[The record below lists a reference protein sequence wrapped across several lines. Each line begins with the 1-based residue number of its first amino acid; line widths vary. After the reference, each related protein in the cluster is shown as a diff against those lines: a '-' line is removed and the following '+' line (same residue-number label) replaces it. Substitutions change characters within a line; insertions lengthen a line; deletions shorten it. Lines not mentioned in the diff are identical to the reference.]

1 MRIALAAH
9 GRFHAFDYARELA
22 AHGHTVGLFTNYPA
36 RYVRR
41 WGVPAEAVRPFLLH
55 GVVKRMVHAA
65 GDSADRV
72 FEAPLHSW
80 FGRAAE
86 RQLSREP
93 WDTVV
98 CWSGVAEESLRSSRL
113 TGLRVCHRTSAHI
126 RVQDR
131 LLADAGRRAHTLTE
145 RPSPWMIAREERE
158 YAAAD
163 RILVPSTFAL
173 NTFLSEGFDPA
184 RLRMVPLGVDV
195 QMFRPSA
202 AVVEAR
208 IARILSGA
216 PLRIGLVGAVSV
228 RKGLVDVLD
237 VAAAMQGTM
246 TFTWTGAVAADAQ
259 PLKARLADAQ
269 IALPGSRP
277 QGDLPD
283 TYADIDVF
291 LFPSV
296 EDGFGMVLSQ
306 AMASAVPV
314 VASANSCAPDI
325 VVDDATGWVVPA
337 SQPEAVIE
345 RLRWCDTHRDA
356 LAAMCRTLYSGF
368 HPLTW
373 ADSAARVAELCS

>member
-22 AHGHTVGLFTNYPA
+22 AQGHTVGLFTNYPA
-36 RYVRR
+36 AYVRR
-41 WGVPAEAVRPFLLH
+41 WGVPADAVRPFLLH
-55 GVVKRMVHAA
+55 GVVKRIVHAA
-65 GDSADRV
+65 GDRADRF
-72 FEAPLHSW
+72 FEAPLHNW

-86 RQLSREP
+86 RHLSREP
-93 WDTVV
+93 WDTVL
-98 CWSGVAEESLRSSRL
+98 CWSGVAEESLVSPRI

-131 LLADAGRRAHTLTE
+131 LLAEAGRRAQTVTE

-173 NTFLSEGFDPA
+173 DTFLAEGFDPA

-195 QMFRPSA
+195 QMFRPTPSI
-202 AVVEAR
+202 VDAR

-228 RKGLVDVLD
+228 RKGLIDVLE
-237 VAAAMQGTM
+237 VAAALKSTM
-246 TFTWTGAVAADAQ
+246 AFTWTGAVAADAK
-259 PLKARLADAQ
+259 PLQARLADAQ
-269 IALPGSRP
+269 IVLPGSRP
-277 QGDLPD
+277 QGQLPD
-283 TYADIDVF
+283 TYSDIDVF

-306 AMASAVPV
+306 AMASAIPV

-325 VVDDATGWVVPA
+325 VREGETGWVVPA
-337 SQPEAVIE
+337 SQPDAVIE
-345 RLRWCDTHRDA
+345 RLRWCDGHRDA